1 MNQITHGING
11 YKKHRC
17 RCEIC
22 REANARSQRRYSRLQ
37 RSNILPSVS
46 VEVWTEVWEEIRS
59 TPFSITELYKI
70 AGIRAAHFLGSAK
83 RGLGLRA
90 STFEKL
96 KAGRDIV
103 IAEMAK
109 RSELYD
115 NSIAPSDDESGP
127 TPERI
132 KSIKAF
138 NKVFRYF
145 RYAGFTM
152 ETLAERLDI
161 TPDELQSFIDSKYED
176 RTIAIRAARLHWII
190 SRGDDEEEE
199 ENGE

>member
-17 RCEIC
+17 RCKVC
-22 REANARSQRRYSRLQ
+22 STANSNAMKRYHQRRKV
-37 RSNILPSVS
+37 NFLPAVS
-46 VEVWTEVWEEIRS
+46 FEVWSEVWNEIRA
-59 TPFSITELYKI
+59 TDFSITEMYHLAQINACHFI
-70 AGIRAAHFLGSAK
+70 AAAKKQATLQG
-83 RGLGLRA
+83 R
-90 STFEKL
+90 TFEKL
-96 KAGRDIV
+96 KAAGEILV
-103 IAEMAK
+103 AERAK
-109 RSELYD
+109 QSQLVNGEGSEKQTDL
-115 NSIAPSDDESGP
+115 

-152 ETLAERLDI
+152 TTLAKRLDI

-176 RTIAIRAARLHWII
+176 KTIAIRAARLHWII

-199 ENGE
+199 ENAE